1 MHTITSYLFAAGLL
15 ISAGS
20 FAQTAPKQPAP
31 KEEKKVEKKEITIEK
46 KEGSKKET
54 MIIKI
59 DGNNVTINGQPAGQY
74 KGKERIVI
82 DDDIVINGNSVRVP
96 GQSRTVTVNGGGNR
110 PLLGVVTEKA
120 DEGVVIN
127 DVTEGSGAE
136 KAGLLEG
143 DIITTINKTVI
154 SSPQQLSETIGK
166 SKPGDE
172 IDVEYLRDGKK
183 RKVKA
188 TLGKNNE
195 TYTINTDDFNYNFNG
210 GKPYSFTV
218 PRMPEMP
225 RMPEWDGQHFERM
238 MIFGSSTP
246 RYGMNIQDDEDGR
259 GVKVTEVEDD
269 SNAEKGGL
277 KEDDIITEVDGE
289 KIKDVDE
296 LKAKLG
302 TKKEQLSVNVKI
314 LRAGKTENLT
324 IKVPRKLKSAS
335 L

>member
-1 MHTITSYLFAAGLL
+1 MYNITSYLLATALMV
-15 ISAGS
+15 SAGTQ
-20 FAQTAPKQPAP
+20 AQTSPKQAPP
-31 KEEKKVEKKEITIEK
+31 KEEKKIEKKEITIEK

-54 MIIKI
+54 MVIKI
-59 DGNNVTINGQPAGQY
+59 DGDNVTINGQPAEQY

-82 DDDIVINGNSVRVP
+82 DDDIVINGNSVRIP
-96 GQSRTVTVNGGGNR
+96 GQSRTVTVGGNSNR

-136 KAGLLEG
+136 KAGLKEG
-143 DIITTINKTVI
+143 DIITGINNIAIT
-154 SSPQQLSETIGK
+154 SPQQLAETIGK

-172 IDVEYLRDGKK
+172 VDVEYLRDGKK
-183 RKVKA
+183 KKVKA
-188 TLGKNNE
+188 TLGKNKE
-195 TYTINTDDFNYNFNG
+195 EYTYNFNEG
-210 GKPYSFTV
+210 RPFTFTI

-225 RMPEWDGQHFERM
+225 RMPEWDGEHFERM
-238 MIFGSSTP
+238 MIFGNGTP
-246 RYGMNIQDDEDGR
+246 RYGMNIEDDEDGR
-259 GVKVTEVEDD
+259 GVKVTGVDD
-269 SNAEKGGL
+269 ESNAEKGGL

-296 LKAKLG
+296 LKAKLA
-302 TKKEQLSVNVKI
+302 TKKEQLSINVKV
-314 LRAGKTENLT
+314 LRNGKTENLT